1 MAESFDLIVLGGG
14 SGGLATAFRA
24 ARHGA
29 RVALLEPGAMGGTC
43 VNVGC
48 VPKKALWFAAQL
60 AQEQRLALDY
70 GFAST
75 PGSLDWE
82 HFRQLRQ
89 NYIDGIRQRYG
100 TRLADAGIH
109 VFGET
114 GRFVSADT
122 IATSCG
128 DELRATQIVIAT
140 GGRPRRIDVP
150 GFELGLVSDDIFDL
164 RSLPRRIAVIG
175 GGYIAVEFA
184 GLLNALG
191 SEVTLHVRRHLLTD
205 FDAEVVSELEMH
217 MQEQGIDVRHGLQ
230 VSGLRREGDVV
241 MIDDA
246 AQGAYGPY
254 DAVLWAIG
262 RVPNSD
268 RLDLDAAGVAVDG
281 DGHVITDDWQNSNVP
296 GICAVGDVTGRVE
309 LTPVAVAAG
318 RRLADR
324 LFGRQPDS
332 RLDYD
337 NIPSV
342 VFAEPPLATVGL
354 TEAQARDIH
363 GDQLRVYRGRFTPL
377 QYAVVGRTS
386 KTLMKVL
393 CVGDDERV
401 VGLHVLGPGA
411 DEMLQGF
418 AVAMT
423 MGLRKRDLE
432 ATVAIHPTSAEE
444 LVLIG

>member
-1 MAESFDLIVLGGG
+1 MADTFDLIVLGGG

-29 RVALLEPGAMGGTC
+29 RVALLEPSALGGTC

-48 VPKKALWFAAQL
+48 VPKKALWYAGQL

-75 PGSLDWE
+75 PGPLDWE

-89 NYIDGIRQRYG
+89 GYIDGIRERYAK
-100 TRLADAGIH
+100 RLAEVGIQ
-109 VFGET
+109 VYAET

-122 IATSCG
+122 IATSG
-128 DELRATQIVIAT
+128 GGELRATQIVIAT
-140 GGRPRRIDVP
+140 GGRPRRLDVP
-150 GFELGLVSDDIFDL
+150 GFDLGLVSDDIFAL
-164 RSLPRRIAVIG
+164 RALPKRIAVIG

-184 GLLNALG
+184 GLFNALG
-191 SEVTLHVRRHLLTD
+191 ADVTLHVRHRMLGD
-205 FDAEVVSELEMH
+205 FDEELVDALDRH
-217 MQEQGIDVRHGLQ
+217 MCEAGIRIARQVN
-230 VSGLRREGDVV
+230 VSGLRREGDGIV
-241 MIDDA
+241 IDDA
-246 AQGAYGPY
+246 VHGPSGPY

-268 RLDLDAAGVAVDG
+268 RLDLDAAGVSVDD
-281 DGHVITDDWQNSNVP
+281 DGHVMTDAWQNTNVDP
-296 GICAVGDVTGRVE
+296 ICAVGDVTERPE

-324 LFGRQPDS
+324 LFGGQPDS

-342 VFAEPPLATVGL
+342 VFAEPPLAKVGL
-354 TEAQARDIH
+354 TEAQARQCH
-363 GDQLRVYRGRFTPL
+363 GDSVRVYRANFTPL
-377 QYAVVGRTS
+377 QWAVGGRRYPS
-386 KTLMKVL
+386 LMKIV
-393 CVGDDERV
+393 CEGDDERV
-401 VGLHVLGPGA
+401 VGIHVLGSGA

-418 AVAMT
+418 AVAMK
-423 MGLRKRDLE
+423 MGLRKRDLD
-432 ATVAIHPTSAEE
+432 ATVAIHPSSAEE
-444 LVLIG
+444 LVLMG

>member
-48 VPKKALWFAAQL
+48 VPKKALWYAAQL

-75 PGSLDWE
+75 PGALDWE
-82 HFRQLRQ
+82 HFRQLRS
-89 NYIDGIRQRYG
+89 NYIDGIRQRYD
-100 TRLADAGIH
+100 TRLSEAGIQ
-109 VFGET
+109 VFTET
-114 GRFVSADT
+114 GRFVAPNT
-122 IATSCG
+122 IATSSG
-128 DELRATQIVIAT
+128 NELRATQIVIAT

-150 GFELGLVSDDIFDL
+150 GFELGMVSDDIFAL
-164 RSLPRRIAVIG
+164 RTLPRRIAVIG
-175 GGYIAVEFA
+175 GSYIAVEFA

-191 SEVTLHVRRHLLTD
+191 SEVTLHLRRRLLTD
-205 FDAEVVSELEMH
+205 FDAELADALEAR
-217 MQEQGIDVRHGLQ
+217 MQEHGVEVRHGLQ
-230 VSGLRREGDVV
+230 MKGLRREGDAI

-262 RVPNSD
+262 RVPNTD
-268 RLDLDAAGVAVDG
+268 RLDMDAAGVDL
-281 DGHVITDDWQNSNVP
+281 DSEGHVITDDWQNTNVP
-296 GICAVGDVTGRVE
+296 GVCAVGDVTGRAE

-324 LFGRQPDS
+324 LFGQQPDS
-332 RLDYD
+332 RLDYE

-342 VFAEPPLATVGL
+342 VFAEPPLAMVGL
-354 TEAQARDIH
+354 TEEQARDIH
-363 GDQLRVYRGRFTPL
+363 GDQLRVYRSRFTPL
-377 QYAVVGRTS
+377 QYAVTGKSS
-386 KTLMKVL
+386 KSLMKVL
-393 CVGDDERV
+393 CAGDDERV
-401 VGLHVLGPGA
+401 VGMHVLGPGA

-418 AVAMT
+418 AVAMN